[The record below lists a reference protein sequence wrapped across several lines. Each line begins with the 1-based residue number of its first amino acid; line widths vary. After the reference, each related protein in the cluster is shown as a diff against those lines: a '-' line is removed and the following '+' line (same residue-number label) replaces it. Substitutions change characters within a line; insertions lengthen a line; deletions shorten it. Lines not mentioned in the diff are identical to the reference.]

1 MVRARALVL
10 LAAAVSTLAAPQ
22 LLQRDEQ
29 VTGGHAVAT
38 RADINTHHD
47 SLDTDVLQ
55 YALTLEHLENA
66 FYTEGLDKLDEQ
78 AFADAGYPPWVRA
91 RFEQIKGHEATHV
104 QVLSAALGDVATK
117 PCTYNL

>member
-1 MVRARALVL
+1 MLRVRALVL

-29 VTGGHAVAT
+29 VTGEQSVVAT
-38 RADINTHHD
+38 AATSTHPN
-47 SLDTDVLQ
+47 SLDTEVLQ
-55 YALTLEHLENA
+55 YALTLEHLENT
-66 FYTEGLDKLDEQ
+66 FYSEGLDKLDEQ

-104 QVLSAALGDVATK
+104 QVLSAALGDAAPQ